1 MAIYFYTEGVKFN
14 LNQKAKVKNWLKLV
28 AEKNKHT
35 TGTINFIFTNDE
47 LLLEKNINF
56 LNHTTYTDI
65 ITFDYTE
72 GNKISGDIF
81 ISVDRVNENAQKF
94 KVDFYTELYRVLTHE
109 VLHLCGYKDKTVND
123 AKLMR
128 KKENESLKLMINL

>member
-14 LNQKAKVKNWLKLV
+14 LNQKAKVKNWLKLI
-28 AEKNKHT
+28 AEKNKRT
-35 TGTINFIFTNDE
+35 TGKLNFIFTSDE

-56 LNHTTYTDI
+56 LNHKTYTDI

-81 ISVDRVNENAQKF
+81 ISIDRVNENAQKF
-94 KVDFYTELYRVLTHE
+94 KIDFYTELSRVLAHG
-109 VLHLCGYKDKTVND
+109 VLHLCGFKDKTVNE

-128 KKENESLKLMINL
+128 KKENDSLKFLINL

>member
-1 MAIYFYTEGVKFN
+1 MAISFYTEGVKFN
-14 LNQKAKVKNWLKLV
+14 LKHKTKFKNWLKLI
-28 AEKNKHT
+28 AEKNKRT
-35 TGTINFIFTNDE
+35 TGKLNFIFTSDE

-56 LNHTTYTDI
+56 LNHKTYTDI

-81 ISVDRVNENAQKF
+81 ISIDRVNENAQKF
-94 KVDFYTELYRVLTHE
+94 KIDFYTELSRVLAHG
-109 VLHLCGYKDKTVND
+109 VLHLCGFKDKTVNE

-128 KKENESLKLMINL
+128 KKENDSLKFLINL

>member
-94 KVDFYTELYRVLTHE
+94 KVDFYTELYRVLTHG

>member
-14 LNQKAKVKNWLKLV
+14 LNQKAKLKNWLKLV

-94 KVDFYTELYRVLTHE
+94 KVDFYTELYRVLTHG